1 MVRMASEEIRIRNFD
16 RQRDTA
22 RVVDLESRCEV
33 GPRESFFLFT
43 DTMGDPMCR
52 IRNSPQYK
60 MLVHSFTRIAHFL
73 SSTFLILIMPILEF
87 SYFRSQN

>member
-1 MVRMASEEIRIRNFD
+1 MLRMACEEIKIRNFD
-16 RQRDTA
+16 KQRDTA
-22 RVVDLESRCEV
+22 RVVELERRCEV

-60 MLVHSFTRIAHFL
+60 MLVHSSTRISRLFFSPHF
-73 SSTFLILIMPILEF
+73 
-87 SYFRSQN
+87 YYQ